1 MSESVTEGSAGDTG
15 EVASQDSGA
24 GFQGHEEDQ
33 AAEEQLHKVMQEQ
46 DPEELRKQLDHWRTT
61 AQRHEKTARNN
72 SAAAKR
78 LQEIEDANKSEI
90 QKATERAEA
99 AERERD
105 AVNTQHNRM
114 MAAAAEDLHPDLIDY
129 LGDGTSKEI
138 TSRAEQLSGIIEA
151 EVQKRLD
158 NLSEDDISKLL
169 DKLGRRANGTAGA
182 SRRRPVESLRAGAA
196 PATTSLNT
204 PDQMFRQLI
213 SGDQD

>member
-72 SAAAKR
+72 SAAAKK
-78 LQEIEDANKSEI
+78 LQEIEEANKSEL

-158 NLSEDDISKLL
+158 NL
-169 DKLGRRANGTAGA
+169 GRRANGATGT